1 MSRGALQ
8 TESQIEPQVTLAT
21 PPSAKRVLIAGCGD
35 LGLRVARLLD
45 LENSAN
51 HSWGLRRQPD
61 LESTQDIPGLT
72 WIACDLTEPS
82 TLRDLPKDITHVLY
96 TAAPN
101 ARTEADYRAV
111 YRDGLEHVLQAVTS
125 PALQR
130 VLFVSSTAVY
140 GDQGAQWIDEDTP
153 TAPKSFNGQVLL
165 ETEQWLHSQ
174 SAQFETVSLR
184 LSGIY
189 GPGRSYLLDR
199 LRAGQATAPAAESHW
214 VNRIHI
220 EDAAAAVLHLMNLPK
235 PQPIYLVT
243 DSTPLP
249 MRVLYEAL
257 ANLVGGPTPPEGAA
271 PASVGSKRLSNA
283 RLRDSGF
290 RLRWPDSRE
299 GHAALIGG
307 QASA

>member
-1 MSRGALQ
+1 MTNRVLE
-8 TESQIEPQVTLAT
+8 TEPQVTPSAT
-21 PPSAKRVLIAGCGD
+21 STAKRVLIAGCGD
-35 LGLRVARLLD
+35 LGLRVARLLA
-45 LENSAN
+45 LESASN
-51 HSWGLRRQPD
+51 QSWGLRRNPI
-61 LESTQDIPGLT
+61 LESTSDLPGFS
-72 WIACDLTEPS
+72 WMAADLTQPD
-82 TLRDLPKDITHVLY
+82 TLRDVPNDITHVLY
-96 TAAPN
+96 TAAPS
-101 ARTEADYRAV
+101 ARTAADYRAV
-111 YRDGLEHVLQAVTS
+111 YRDGLEHLLQAVTS

-140 GDQGAQWIDEDTP
+140 GDHGAQWIDEDTP
-153 TAPKSFNGQVLL
+153 TAPKSFNGRVLL

-174 SAQFETVSLR
+174 SAQFETLSLR

-220 EDAAAAVLHLMNLPK
+220 EDAAAAVLHLLNLPN
-235 PQPIYLVT
+235 PQAIYLVT

-249 MRVLYEAL
+249 MRVLYDAL
-257 ANLVGGPTPPEGAA
+257 AKLVGGAVPLEGAA

-290 RLRWPDSRE
+290 NFKWPDSRD
-299 GHAALIGG
+299 GHAALIID
-307 QASA
+307 

>member
-1 MSRGALQ
+1 MTNRVLE
-8 TESQIEPQVTLAT
+8 TEPQVTPSAT
-21 PPSAKRVLIAGCGD
+21 STAKRVLIAGCGD
-35 LGLRVARLLD
+35 LGLRVARLLA
-45 LENSAN
+45 LESASN
-51 HSWGLRRQPD
+51 QSWGLRRNPI
-61 LESTQDIPGLT
+61 LESTSDLPGFS
-72 WIACDLTEPS
+72 WMAADLAQPD

-96 TAAPN
+96 TAAPK

-111 YRDGLEHVLQAVTS
+111 YRDGLELLLQAVTS

-140 GDQGAQWIDEDTP
+140 GDHGAQWIDEDTP
-153 TAPKSFNGQVLL
+153 TAPKSFNGRVLL

-174 SAQFETVSLR
+174 SAQFETLSLR

-220 EDAAAAVLHLMNLPK
+220 EDAAAAVLHLLNLPN
-235 PQPIYLVT
+235 PQAIYLVT

-249 MRVLYEAL
+249 MRVLYDAL
-257 ANLVGGPTPPEGAA
+257 AKLVGGAVPLEGAA

-290 RLRWPDSRE
+290 NFKWPDSRD
-299 GHAALIGG
+299 GHAALIID
-307 QASA
+307 

>member
-1 MSRGALQ
+1 MTNRALP
-8 TESQIEPQVTLAT
+8 TESHLTPTVTRT
-21 PPSAKRVLIAGCGD
+21 VIPTTKRVLIAGCGD
-35 LGLRVARLLD
+35 LGLRVARLLGI
-45 LENSAN
+45 ENTDN
-51 HSWGLRRQPD
+51 RSWGLKRQPD
-61 LESTQDIPGLT
+61 VESLQDISGFT
-72 WIACDLTEPS
+72 WIACDLTQPS
-82 TLRDLPKDITHVLY
+82 TLCDLPKDITHVLY

-111 YRDGLEHVLQAVTS
+111 YRDGLEHLLQAVAS

-140 GDQGAQWIDEDTP
+140 GDHGAQWIDEDTP
-153 TAPKSFNGQVLL
+153 TAPKSFNGRVLL
-165 ETEQWLHSQ
+165 ETEQWLQSQ
-174 SAQFETVSLR
+174 NARFKTLSLR

-199 LRAGQATAPAAESHW
+199 LRTGQATAPAVESHW

-220 EDAAAAVLHLMNLPK
+220 EDAAAAVLHLVNLPN
-235 PQPIYLVT
+235 PHAIYLVT

-249 MRVLYEAL
+249 MRVLYDAL
-257 ANLVGGPTPPEGAA
+257 AKLVGGPIPPEGAA

-290 RLRWPDSRE
+290 SLKWPDSRE
-299 GHAALIGG
+299 GHSALI
-307 QASA
+307 

>member
-1 MSRGALQ
+1 MSNKALQ
-8 TESQIEPQVTLAT
+8 TEFHAT
-21 PPSAKRVLIAGCGD
+21 PPVTRTVIPTAKRVLIAGCGD
-35 LGLRVARLLD
+35 LGLRVAKLLG
-45 LENSAN
+45 LENASN
-51 HSWGLRRQPD
+51 QSWGLRRHPD
-61 LESTQDIPGLT
+61 VESAQDVPGFT
-72 WIACDLTEPS
+72 WISADLTQPN
-82 TLRDLPKDITHVLY
+82 TLYDLPGQITHILF

-111 YRDGLEHVLQAVTS
+111 YREGLEHLLQAVAS

-130 VLFVSSTAVY
+130 MLFVSSTAVY
-140 GDQGAQWIDEDTP
+140 GDHGAQWIDEETP
-153 TAPKSFNGQVLL
+153 TAPKSFNGRVLL
-165 ETEQWLHSQ
+165 ETEHWLHSQ
-174 SAQFETVSLR
+174 RARFETLSLR

-199 LRAGQATAPAAESHW
+199 LRTGQATAPAGESHW

-220 EDAAAAVLHLMNLPK
+220 EDAAAAVLHLMNLPN

-249 MRVLYEAL
+249 MRVLYDAL
-257 ANLVGGPTPPEGAA
+257 AKLVGGPVPSEGAA

-290 RLRWPDSRE
+290 TLMWPDSRA
-299 GHAALIGG
+299 GHAALI
-307 QASA
+307 SE

>member
-8 TESQIEPQVTLAT
+8 TESQIEPAVTLAT

-130 VLFVSSTAVY
+130 VLFLSSTAVY
-140 GDQGAQWIDEDTP
+140 GDHGAQWIDEDTP

-165 ETEQWLHSQ
+165 ETEQWLQSQ
-174 SAQFETVSLR
+174 SAQFETLILR

-199 LRAGQATAPAAESHW
+199 LRTGQATAPAAESHW

-249 MRVLYEAL
+249 MRVLYDAL
-257 ANLVGGPTPPEGAA
+257 AKLVGGPSPLEGPA
-271 PASVGSKRLSNA
+271 PASIGSKRLSNA
-283 RLRDSGF
+283 RLRNSRF
-290 RLRWPDSRE
+290 TFKWPDSRD
-299 GHAALIGG
+299 GHAALV
-307 QASA
+307 SE